1 MENLLRSLGMI
12 TDPQSGKSRRI
23 QTEVNTLI
31 TVIDDAYDVYGTL
44 DELEFF
50 TDAVERFAILLR
62 SDLVV
67 DISFECLTI
76 NLL

>member
-1 MENLLRSLGMI
+1 MI

-62 SDLVV
+62 SD
-67 DISFECLTI
+67 
-76 NLL
+76 